1 MSHYSKFNQTNKS
14 QTLALSLKSTS
25 SQKHSAPFES
35 LSQLSPMLKVTKDM
49 IHNLLLYIA
58 TITSKENHTKGWNG
72 IWGFHQKQFNPYRK
86 NLIQFISKCLAYKQ
100 NHDNVTLTLS
110 IVVLTMHVRHTCS
123 YYFIMHL
130 SLFLPFFFLSFQ
142 NFWWN
147 PFTPGTH
154 WRWKL
159 KVHGQKRK
167 VQTLT
172 KGSPWQ

>member
-1 MSHYSKFNQTNKS
+1 MSHYSKFNQTDKS
-14 QTLALSLKSTS
+14 QMLALSLKSTS

-35 LSQLSPMLKVTKDM
+35 LSQSPMLKVTKDM
-49 IHNLLLYIA
+49 IQNLLLYIA

-100 NHDNVTLTLS
+100 NHDNITLTLS

-130 SLFLPFFFLSFQ
+130 SLFLPFFFFFLFK
-142 NFWWN
+142 FLVK
-147 PFTPGTH
+147 PFYTRHP
-154 WRWKL
+154 L
-159 KVHGQKRK
+159 KMEI
-167 VQTLT
+167 
-172 KGSPWQ
+172 KGPWTIA